1 MAQWVKN
8 PTNIHE
14 DVGSIPGLTKWVKG
28 SRTATCC
35 SIVCRCSSYLALPWM
50 WLAAVALIRP
60 LALEHPYA
68 MGVALKGKKKEKR
81 KKEINKLVNSHHRNV
96 L

>member
-1 MAQWVKN
+1 MRMWVQSLVLLSGLR
-8 PTNIHE
+8 IRYCHE
-14 DVGSIPGLTKWVKG
+14 LWCRLQMRVGSCVAVAW
-28 SRTATCC
+28 
-35 SIVCRCSSYLALPWM
+35 CR
-50 WLAAVALIRP
+50 LAAVALIRP